1 MDITLA
7 DIIRYIKR
15 KPRFFL
21 IFLGLGFVLAII
33 YNQSYINKKNVEY
46 IVVTDHLFWES
57 DIVKESRSSLID
69 QLRINNRYLA
79 FIDTVKLNIDTELT
93 ENSGLKKFEVIDIS
107 CEKRS
112 EERILVCNNILNA
125 EVIENFVK
133 KNKKILSYIIDDE
146 LNKIIKRI
154 QNDPNPEKI
163 LEYSGYLEN
172 LINNFRSNIRET
184 KHIVMETQINYLL
197 LIFIFFVPVMLYL
210 ILLVILFP
218 HIFIANNKK

>member
-7 DIIRYIKR
+7 DIIRYIKI

-93 ENSGLKKFEVIDIS
+93 ENSGLKKFEVMDIS